1 MVLVEVLI
9 PCYMSQVDR
18 SHLSLTGGVYL
29 VSSLYTVQNCTTTA
43 SPLINKY
50 FISKQVHKY
59 LSVVILLLY
68 KYLHLSCTY
77 ALSTPGSGQPPHH
90 GPTHASSQPP
100 VCVSVP
106 SVLVC
111 LCHDGVSIYLLVLET
126 KGYPGS
132 RRFHNHT
139 KVIRYGW
146 DGQHS
151 VLQPP
156 VPYDPLVSIQI
167 SHLLTVG
174 SMSVYIVY

>member
-59 LSVVILLLY
+59 LSVFILLLY
-68 KYLHLSCTY
+68 IYLHLSCTY
-77 ALSTPGSGQPPHH
+77 GLSTPGSVQPPHRS
-90 GPTHASSQPP
+90 PTHASSQPP

-111 LCHDGVSIYLLVLET
+111 HVSSRSVHPLRDNATSISVRCMEKCRSQSAKCAFILSSENAIYN
-126 KGYPGS
+126 GS
-132 RRFHNHT
+132 C
-139 KVIRYGW
+139 V
-146 DGQHS
+146 
-151 VLQPP
+151 
-156 VPYDPLVSIQI
+156 VS
-167 SHLLTVG
+167 
-174 SMSVYIVY
+174 